1 MYVVLGNNLHVDLSG
16 SAPELE
22 KLGDLSVDGVRA
34 GCGCPAIHNLTL
46 LVNKELFKIPLGN
59 GEIGR

>member
-1 MYVVLGNNLHVDLSG
+1 MYVVLGNNLHVTLGG

-22 KLGDLSVDGVRA
+22 ELGNLSVDGVRG
-34 GCGCPAIHNLTL
+34 GCGCPTIYNLTL